1 MMNGTHLTGLEGT
14 NPLAFLAAIG
24 VQTAFADEEAQPRL
38 WWSDDVTPHAVVDHG
53 FISPV
58 LEDPRP

>member
-24 VQTAFADEEAQPRL
+24 VQTAFADEEVQPRL
-38 WWSDDVTPHAVVDHG
+38 WW
-53 FISPV
+53 
-58 LEDPRP
+58 ER